1 MHYDEYE
8 TRVNIDKP
16 ILKDIGSFIQ
26 FYPLDRENLREVL
39 HAYSHPPVTAVKCEH
54 PKNLNQFSHNL

>member
-39 HAYSHPPVTAVKCEH
+39 HAYSHPPVTAEEVWTPQKFE
-54 PKNLNQFSHNL
+54 